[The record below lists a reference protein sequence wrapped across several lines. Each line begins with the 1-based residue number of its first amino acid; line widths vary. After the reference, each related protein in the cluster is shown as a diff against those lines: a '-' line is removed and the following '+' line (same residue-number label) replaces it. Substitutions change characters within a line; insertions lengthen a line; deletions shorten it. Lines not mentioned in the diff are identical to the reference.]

1 MRTVDVSAC
10 PVCGGTRRRRLAVP
24 RRQVAAAFFAAC
36 EPAPGLAACGDCGFV
51 FASPRPDDAA
61 LAAFYDQQD
70 YTAAGDEDAAG
81 AELAVGHQL
90 AFLARSGVTI
100 GAGTRLLDI
109 GCGGGH
115 LLAAARARGAA
126 VLGFDAGE
134 PSRKACAA
142 RGLPV
147 TGDPAGL
154 RGFDVVAI
162 SHTLEH
168 VPDPGAMLALC
179 RGALAPRGHLLIE
192 VPNVGSLRARA
203 APRWASR
210 IGAADERYR
219 AFPVHLSYFAPST
232 LRALL
237 ARHGLADVA
246 MTTRG
251 LGFSLPR
258 RRRSAPP
265 AAPTAAAAPPS
276 PTVRAPTI
284 DDAPRPTLKSRA
296 RAAFLDRLLG
306 ENLLALAR
314 ATP

>member
-1 MRTVDVSAC
+1 MRTVDVPAC
-10 PVCGGTRRRRLAVP
+10 PVCEGTRRRRLAVP
-24 RRQVAAAFFAAC
+24 RRQVGEAFFAAC
-36 EPAPGLAACGDCGFV
+36 QPAPGLVACRACRFV

-81 AELAVGHQL
+81 AALAVGHQL
-90 AFLARSGVTI
+90 AFLARRGVTV

-115 LLAAARARGAA
+115 LLAAARARGAE

-147 TGDPAGL
+147 TGEPAGL

-168 VPDPGAMLALC
+168 VPDLGAMLALC
-179 RGALAPRGHLLIE
+179 RGALAPGGHLLIE

-210 IGAADERYR
+210 TGATDERYR
-219 AFPVHLSYFAPST
+219 AFPVHLSYFAPPT
-232 LRALL
+232 LRRLL

-258 RRRSAPP
+258 RRRPSPPPAP
-265 AAPTAAAAPPS
+265 AAPSSAPDAP
-276 PTVRAPTI
+276 RAPTL
-284 DDAPRPTLKSRA
+284 TSRA

-306 ENLLALAR
+306 ENLLTIAR
-314 ATP
+314 QKL